1 MSVILFVKTF
11 SQNICGD
18 RWLKSLEE
26 VDVLMKT
33 YLRSSLKT
41 LFITKPSNSARV
53 ILFGLISI
61 LLARACQINGK
72 GQIY

>member
-26 VDVLMKT
+26 VDVMKT
-33 YLRSSLKT
+33 FLRSSLKT

-61 LLARACQINGK
+61 LLARSCQINGK
-72 GQIY
+72 GQTY

>member
-26 VDVLMKT
+26 VDVMKT
-33 YLRSSLKT
+33 FLRSSLKT
-41 LFITKPSNSARV
+41 LFITKPSNSACPRHTFWTDFNSSCT
-53 ILFGLISI
+53 IMSD
-61 LLARACQINGK
+61 
-72 GQIY
+72 